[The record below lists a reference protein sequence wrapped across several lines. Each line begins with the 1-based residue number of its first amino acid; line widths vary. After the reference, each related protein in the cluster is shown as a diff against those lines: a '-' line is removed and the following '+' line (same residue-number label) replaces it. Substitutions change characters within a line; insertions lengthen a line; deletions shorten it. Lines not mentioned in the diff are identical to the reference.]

1 MAELIRN
8 SDVYKANALINASYA
23 LDTAEQRIIL
33 LAILV
38 SRNKNADLT
47 AETIIEIPA
56 SLYAQ
61 KFNTT
66 VSAAYKTLKE
76 AEDTLFERRFSYTTM
91 RNGKIEVVRSR
102 WVSRVSYV
110 KDDALLTITLAP
122 DVIPLV
128 TKLEG
133 TFYQICHRQF
143 TRCDQ

>member
-76 AEDTLFERRFSYTTM
+76 AEDTLFERRFLTPQCEM
-91 RNGKIEVVRSR
+91 ARLR
-102 WVSRVSYV
+102 WFGHVGYHEFH
-110 KDDALLTITLAP
+110 TLRMMH
-122 DVIPLV
+122 
-128 TKLEG
+128 
-133 TFYQICHRQF
+133 Y
-143 TRCDQ
+143 

>member
-1 MAELIRN
+1 MQATLWTLLGE
-8 SDVYKANALINASYA
+8 
-23 LDTAEQRIIL
+23 RIIL

-76 AEDTLFERRFSYTTM
+76 AEDTFYLKDVFLTPQCEMARL
-91 RNGKIEVVRSR
+91 R
-102 WVSRVSYV
+102 WFGHAGYHEFHS
-110 KDDALLTITLAP
+110 
-122 DVIPLV
+122 
-128 TKLEG
+128 
-133 TFYQICHRQF
+133 
-143 TRCDQ
+143 